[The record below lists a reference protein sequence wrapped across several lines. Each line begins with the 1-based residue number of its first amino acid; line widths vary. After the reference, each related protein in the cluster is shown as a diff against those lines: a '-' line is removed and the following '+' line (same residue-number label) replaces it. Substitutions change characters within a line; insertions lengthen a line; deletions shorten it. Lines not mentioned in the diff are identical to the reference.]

1 MSVEHMVN
9 TQQKAAIIVN
19 IKHVVSKSQTYEQI
33 SILLLIPSSLKQ
45 NRKTY
50 LSLLIVILLCRA

>member
-1 MSVEHMVN
+1 MVN